1 MARFKVGDVVRLV
14 TFNHGS
20 YEIHERKLNN
30 REKSWSY
37 YIKDSKGRIYPTLVS
52 ERELR
57 RVRW

>member
-14 TFNHGS
+14 TSNRES
-20 YEIHERKLNN
+20 YKIHERKLND

-37 YIKDSKGRIYPTLVS
+37 HIKDSKGRIYPTLVS

-57 RVRW
+57 RVRR